1 MNSQIVAEIAKTLGV
16 KQTQVEKTLELLQEG
31 NTIPFI
37 ARYRKEATGALDE
50 EQIRSIN
57 EVYEYQVNLL
67 KRKEDVIRL
76 IDEKGQNVGVVV
88 IREAMRRAESVGLDL
103 VEIAANGNVPVCK
116 IIDAGKY
123 KYELQKRKS
132 EAKKK
137 QKVQE
142 TKEIKFTPNIGE
154 NDYGFKM
161 RNAKKFLAEGNKVK
175 FTIRFRGREM
185 SYQDLGAEVLNRAA
199 QDVADIAK
207 TEGQPKLE
215 GRNMSLV
222 VSPTK

>member
-1 MNSQIVAEIAKTLGV
+1 M
-16 KQTQVEKTLELLQEG
+16 
-31 NTIPFI
+31 
-37 ARYRKEATGALDE
+37 
-50 EQIRSIN
+50 
-57 EVYEYQVNLL
+57 
-67 KRKEDVIRL
+67 
-76 IDEKGQNVGVVV
+76 
-88 IREAMRRAESVGLDL
+88 REALRRAENAGLDL
-103 VEIAANGNVPVCK
+103 VEIATSGDWPVCK

-123 KYELQKRKS
+123 KYELQKRKN

-142 TKEIKFTPNIGE
+142 TKEIKFTPNIGD

-185 SYQDLGAEVLNRAA
+185 SYQDLGVEVLNRAA
-199 QDVADIAK
+199 QDVANIAK

-215 GRNMSLV
+215 GRNMSLMV
-222 VSPTK
+222 APIK

>member
-1 MNSQIVAEIAKTLGV
+1 MSP
-16 KQTQVEKTLELLQEG
+16 QV
-31 NTIPFI
+31 
-37 ARYRKEATGALDE
+37 
-50 EQIRSIN
+50 
-57 EVYEYQVNLL
+57 
-67 KRKEDVIRL
+67 RL
-76 IDEKGQNVGVVV
+76 IDENGQNVGVV
-88 IREAMRRAESVGLDL
+88 IMREALRRAENAGLDL
-103 VEIAANGNVPVCK
+103 VEISTAGDWPVCK

-123 KYELQKRKS
+123 KYELQKRKN

-142 TKEIKFTPNIGE
+142 TKEIKFTPNIGD

-185 SYQDLGAEVLNRAA
+185 SYQDLGVEVLNRAA
-199 QDVADIAK
+199 KDVADIAK

-215 GRNMSLV
+215 GRNMSLMV
-222 VSPTK
+222 APVK

>member
-1 MNSQIVAEIAKTLGV
+1 M
-16 KQTQVEKTLELLQEG
+16 
-31 NTIPFI
+31 
-37 ARYRKEATGALDE
+37 
-50 EQIRSIN
+50 
-57 EVYEYQVNLL
+57 
-67 KRKEDVIRL
+67 
-76 IDEKGQNVGVVV
+76 
-88 IREAMRRAESVGLDL
+88 REALRRAENANLDL
-103 VEIAANGNVPVCK
+103 VEISTAGDWPVCK

-123 KYELQKRKS
+123 KYELQKRKN

-142 TKEIKFTPNIGE
+142 TKEIKFTPNIGD

-161 RNAKKFLAEGNKVK
+161 RNAKKLLAEGNKVK
-175 FTIRFRGREM
+175 FTSRFRGREM

-215 GRNMSLV
+215 GRNMSLMV
-222 VSPTK
+222 APIK

>member
-1 MNSQIVAEIAKTLGV
+1 MSP
-16 KQTQVEKTLELLQEG
+16 QV
-31 NTIPFI
+31 
-37 ARYRKEATGALDE
+37 
-50 EQIRSIN
+50 
-57 EVYEYQVNLL
+57 
-67 KRKEDVIRL
+67 RL
-76 IDEKGQNVGVVV
+76 IDENGQNVGVV
-88 IREAMRRAESVGLDL
+88 IMREALRRAENAGLDL
-103 VEIAANGNVPVCK
+103 VEISTAGDWPVCK

-123 KYELQKRKS
+123 KYELQKRKN

-142 TKEIKFTPNIGE
+142 TKEIKFTPNIGD

-185 SYQDLGAEVLNRAA
+185 SYQDLGVEVLNRASK
-199 QDVADIAK
+199 DVADIAK

-215 GRNMSLV
+215 GRNMSLMV
-222 VSPTK
+222 APIK

>member
-1 MNSQIVAEIAKTLGV
+1 MFNPAPRAANTGKSDEPRVNHKITA
-16 KQTQVEKTLELLQEG
+16 TQV
-31 NTIPFI
+31 
-37 ARYRKEATGALDE
+37 
-50 EQIRSIN
+50 
-57 EVYEYQVNLL
+57 
-67 KRKEDVIRL
+67 RL

-88 IREAMRRAESVGLDL
+88 IREAMRRAESAGLDL

-175 FTIRFRGREM
+175 FTIRFRGREINHA
-185 SYQDLGAEVLNRAA
+185 SIGEEILDRFVKG
-199 QDVADIAK
+199 
-207 TEGQPKLE
+207 TEEFGTTDKKAKLE
-215 GRNMSLV
+215 GKNMAITI
-222 VSPTK
+222 SPKN